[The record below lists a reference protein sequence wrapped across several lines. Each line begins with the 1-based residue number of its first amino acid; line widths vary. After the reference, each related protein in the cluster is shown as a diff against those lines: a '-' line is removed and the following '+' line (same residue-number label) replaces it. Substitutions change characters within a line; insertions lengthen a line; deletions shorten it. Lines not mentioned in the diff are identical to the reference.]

1 MEDNNGILL
10 ESKTLYNYINSS
22 KNEILNISN
31 VCKNIYSQGMNFY
44 SSLKSTINS
53 FFDESKVFEV
63 NSLMGQNLTFFY
75 QSILIL
81 LKSLNETFQKFK
93 LILIEP
99 MEEYKTKL
107 NNFNN
112 SILTDYNLLIRKY
125 LNTKEKVLI
134 SQRQY
139 YSSIITYNK
148 SKTES
153 NENSK
158 NSFNNQLKKLKSES
172 DNFKQIY
179 KYQILSANK
188 SYFYYNTI
196 YNHLMKKVKE
206 NEDNRLYFLKNIL
219 DIFSHETESISNKTN
234 TFIQEF
240 TLKLNSWNI
249 ERENLIFNGEFI
261 YSNNEKRFINEEFHP
276 YSKDNVTK
284 LNQKIQNNNNQNN
297 QIFQKKNSKNTKGR
311 IQFINFSYSE
321 NDEDIYD
328 LTSHNNIEYQKMVIQ
343 KLYKYID
350 SSDELPYE
358 LITVCNSLISEIN
371 EFSKILIK
379 QYLDIHPNG
388 FNRFK
393 NYNNILHFSHLLSNV
408 LLNSHLDNDTMINI
422 KMALIFISQK
432 TYVVHNNRKLF
443 LCGIMNKYQIFKSS
457 YFWYQII
464 EFKLRLKLINVV
476 KETTQKFNIEILNVN
491 NNENKFNKNTILN
504 MFHKNNSNDKKKFTN
519 EFANLMKFDLFDKL
533 SRDTHKFFLDSCFK
547 QFHLI
552 LKEYIPCFINFN
564 FGIDNSI
571 NFIVELCN
579 KYNVNNEW
587 INYYIVRL
595 NSCSYSIMQYGRNYI
610 HDLTIKNKI
619 EDIKS
624 ENFDLILE
632 KYSIKKHIELFKPRE
647 KIIILSNTSKYLN
660 NKEKLNLLYL
670 NKEIN
675 KILTKKIYKNILQKL
690 PCDSNYKNK
699 INIYNIRISIWKNLL
714 KIKEI
719 KKKYPYISNREKST
733 AIKIKKYDN
742 SNISII
748 DLDCQRTFFENEIE
762 ENRQKINNIL
772 KTIAML
778 IPEINYC
785 QGFNFIVAFLIR
797 TTNNEEETFYLM
809 MGLILNTNFG
819 DIFYN
824 DLSKLSTYFSVLEK
838 LISLYL
844 PELSNF
850 FKNNSIITNFY
861 ASPWFITLFTS
872 TMNKNIKLEIIMK
885 IFDNFFL
892 AQWKTIYN
900 TSLILLESKEQL
912 ILTMKNEA
920 ILQFITGNLILDE
933 LYGDSSNSFF
943 SKINKSSQIKNKLIQ
958 NIFNEIK
965 YDNDYDK
972 IIENKDSNNSNIN
985 NNNK

>member
-1 MEDNNGILL
+1 MEDNDGIVL

-31 VCKNIYSQGMNFY
+31 VCKNIYLQGINFY
-44 SSLKSTINS
+44 SSLKNTINS

-81 LKSLNETFQKFK
+81 LNSLNETFQKFK

-99 MEEYKTKL
+99 MEEYKIKL

-112 SILTDYNLLIRKY
+112 SILTDYNLLIKKY
-125 LNTKEKVLI
+125 FNSKEKVLM

-139 YSSIITYNK
+139 YSSILTYNK
-148 SKTES
+148 NKIEL
-153 NENSK
+153 NQNSK
-158 NSFNNQLKKLKSES
+158 SSFNQLKKLKSES

-188 SYFYYNTI
+188 SYFYYNNI
-196 YNHLMKKVKE
+196 YNQLMKKLKE
-206 NEDNRLYFLKNIL
+206 NEENRLYFLKNIL
-219 DIFSHETESISNKTN
+219 EIFSHETESISNKTN

-249 ERENLIFNGEFI
+249 ERENSIFNGEFI
-261 YSNNEKRFINEEFHP
+261 YSINGKRFINEEFHP
-276 YSKDNVTK
+276 YTKDNITQ

-297 QIFQKKNSKNTKGR
+297 QNFQKKNSKNTKGR

-328 LTSHNNIEYQKMVIQ
+328 LTLYHNIDYQKMVVQ
-343 KLYKYID
+343 KLYKFID
-350 SSDELPYE
+350 SSDEIPYE
-358 LITVCNSLISEIN
+358 LITVCNTLISEIS

-379 QYLDIHPNG
+379 QYLDNHPNG
-388 FNRFK
+388 FNRLK

-408 LLNSHLDNDTMINI
+408 LLNSHLDNDTMINV
-422 KMALIFISQK
+422 KMALIFIAQK
-432 TYVVHNNRKLF
+432 TYVVHQNKKLF
-443 LCGIMNKYQIFKSS
+443 LCGIMNKHEIFKSTF
-457 YFWYQII
+457 FWYQII
-464 EFKLRLKLINVV
+464 EFKLKLKLNNVV

-491 NNENKFNKNTILN
+491 NNENRFNKNSILN
-504 MFHKNNSNDKKKFTN
+504 MFHKNNSNDKKKFSN

-533 SRDTHKFFLDSCFK
+533 TRDTHKFFLDSSFK

-552 LKEYIPCFINFN
+552 LKEYIPYFINFN

-571 NFIVELCN
+571 SFIVELCN

-595 NSCSYSIMQYGRNYI
+595 NSCSYSIMQYGRSCIN
-610 HDLTIKNKI
+610 DLSIKNKI

-632 KYSIKKHIELFKPRE
+632 KYSIKKHIELFKPKE
-647 KIIILSNTSKYLN
+647 KIIILSNISKYLN
-660 NKEKLNLLYL
+660 NQETLKILFL
-670 NKEIN
+670 NKDIN

-690 PCDSNYKNK
+690 PCDTNYKNK
-699 INIYNIRISIWKNLL
+699 IKEYKIRISIWENLL

-719 KKKYPYISNREKST
+719 KKKYPYISNREKAT

-772 KTIAML
+772 KTIAIL

-819 DIFYN
+819 VIFYN
-824 DLSKLSTYFSVLEK
+824 DLSKLDIYFSVLEK
-838 LISLYL
+838 LLALYL
-844 PELSNF
+844 PELYNF

-872 TMNKNIKLEIIMK
+872 TMNKNTKLEVIMK

-892 AQWKTIYN
+892 DQWKTIYN

-912 ILTMKNEA
+912 ILTMKNEV
-920 ILQFITGNLILDE
+920 ILQFITGDLILDE
-933 LYGDSSNSFF
+933 LYGDSSKTFIN
-943 SKINKSSQIKNKLIQ
+943 KINKPSQIKNKLIQ

-965 YDNDYDK
+965 YDNDYEN
-972 IIENKDSNNSNIN
+972 IIEKNDTNNNSNN
-985 NNNK
+985 DSNK